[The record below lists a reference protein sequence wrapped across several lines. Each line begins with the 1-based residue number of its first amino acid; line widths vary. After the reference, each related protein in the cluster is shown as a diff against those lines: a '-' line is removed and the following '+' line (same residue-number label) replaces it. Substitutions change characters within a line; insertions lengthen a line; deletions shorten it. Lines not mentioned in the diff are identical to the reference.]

1 MLLSFTQLLLGCSCP
16 SHRLGSLGATS
27 WLYSPFLVETVH
39 MLSLSFAY
47 LPLYPRVSGLRCNF
61 RTFCKNVWADR
72 WVINS
77 SSVPWRMS
85 AALKVIG
92 RVWLRREE
100 CDCVFIIRYGLLV
113 VIYYLVSPLRKSLPL
128 SQSGIQNAR
137 KNRVMKTE
145 SLLYTKSTGPQR
157 EHEHLF

>member
-27 WLYSPFLVETVH
+27 WLYSPFLVETVN

-61 RTFCKNVWADR
+61 RTFCTNVWADR

-77 SSVPWRMS
+77 SSVPWRLR

-92 RVWLRREE
+92 RREE
-100 CDCVFIIRYGLLV
+100 CDCLFVISNGLLV
-113 VIYYLVSPLRKSLPL
+113 VIYYLVSPLRKSLRL

-137 KNRVMKTE
+137 KKRVMKTE
-145 SLLYTKSTGPQR
+145 SLLYTKSTGPRR